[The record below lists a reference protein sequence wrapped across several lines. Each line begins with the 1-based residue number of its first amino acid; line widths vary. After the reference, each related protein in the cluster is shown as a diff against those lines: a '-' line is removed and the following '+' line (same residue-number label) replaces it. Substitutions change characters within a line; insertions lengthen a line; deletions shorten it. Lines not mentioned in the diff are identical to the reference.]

1 MAKWELGRLNLSRS
15 EFVSETK
22 LVHPHQVISSR
33 QDKPEIQGQNSKRGN
48 SDNTIPVKVCY
59 TRESNFNYRDGSS
72 KQKQR
77 QIQHQQL
84 WLDNFKDDDN
94 MENNNRV
101 QDGRDVKQQVP
112 QFAIPEGVNQATANL
127 LMMQMTIMQTL
138 MANQMEKKLDYKRQ
152 NLKSLPR
159 NLPKSK
165 WQSPIFPPQERQR

>member
-1 MAKWELGRLNLSRS
+1 
-15 EFVSETK
+15 
-22 LVHPHQVISSR
+22 
-33 QDKPEIQGQNSKRGN
+33 
-48 SDNTIPVKVCY
+48 
-59 TRESNFNYRDGSS
+59 
-72 KQKQR
+72 
-77 QIQHQQL
+77 
-84 WLDNFKDDDN
+84 